1 MRRAFT
7 LIEVIVAVV
16 ILAVLSAMIVPRLT
30 RTTKAEHENAVAK
43 MSDLLSMFAF
53 RDATSS
59 KQIALWQDPETGWF
73 SMLTKDRDPLTTSE
87 DGERSKYEWVT
98 DIRLSP
104 VALPRGMELVGLS
117 IDDVEVSGSDWL
129 IPSVP
134 GGGRPSVEMH
144 LLSGLID
151 TVLRLDSNSM
161 VPTRLDTG
169 GTAVQ
174 TREAL
179 DLDQYGTRDE
189 KW

>member
-1 MRRAFT
+1 
-7 LIEVIVAVV
+7 
-16 ILAVLSAMIVPRLT
+16 
-30 RTTKAEHENAVAK
+30 
-43 MSDLLSMFAF
+43 
-53 RDATSS
+53 
-59 KQIALWQDPETGWF
+59 
-73 SMLTKDRDPLTTSE
+73 
-87 DGERSKYEWVT
+87 
-98 DIRLSP
+98 
-104 VALPRGMELVGLS
+104 MELVGLS

-129 IPSVP
+129 VPSIP

-161 VPTRLDTG
+161 VPTRVDAG
-169 GTAVQ
+169 GTAVR